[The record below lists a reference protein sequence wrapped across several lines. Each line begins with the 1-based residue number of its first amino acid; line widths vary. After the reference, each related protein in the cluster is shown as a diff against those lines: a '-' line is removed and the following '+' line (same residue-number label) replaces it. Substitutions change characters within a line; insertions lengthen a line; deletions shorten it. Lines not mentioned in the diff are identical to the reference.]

1 MSDNFSTQNNNTKLT
16 NTTDDV
22 DIDNNIE
29 ILTELSNNDNLNELN
44 LSCDHMYATNNENG
58 VLDVNEED
66 DEEVNCQNAESEVNF
81 FKDWLL
87 YHLDL
92 IQQQNEE
99 ILSKERT
106 ILFLKQE
113 NEKVRF
119 VN

>member
-16 NTTDDV
+16 NPDDV
-22 DIDNNIE
+22 DNNLE

-66 DEEVNCQNAESEVNF
+66 DDEVSCQNAGSEVNF

-106 ILFLKQE
+106 ILYLKQE
-113 NEKVRF
+113 NEKVMSYH
-119 VN
+119 